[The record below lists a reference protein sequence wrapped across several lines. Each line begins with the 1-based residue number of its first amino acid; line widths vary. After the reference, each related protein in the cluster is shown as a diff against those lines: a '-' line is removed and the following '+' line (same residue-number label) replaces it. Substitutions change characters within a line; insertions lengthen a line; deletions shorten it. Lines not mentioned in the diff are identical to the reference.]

1 MDINIQNTKLCG
13 EIRAI
18 SAKSDVHRF
27 LIAAA
32 LAPGRSK
39 ISFTTLSA
47 DISATVGVLR
57 TLGAEIT
64 VCGGDGDYTATV
76 LGARPVPQ
84 DCVLDAGECGT
95 TARLCLPVA
104 AALTDGFTMTGEA
117 GLAARPFADLCTA
130 MQSGGADCSSD
141 RLPIRVRG
149 RLTAGDYTIRGDVS
163 SQYISGLLFALPL
176 LGGDSRIHL
185 STPLASAGY
194 VDMTLDTLSR
204 FGVTVEK
211 AADGYFIPGG
221 QTYRPVAAYAAEGDW
236 SNAAFWLC
244 AGALGGDIC
253 VRGLDRASRQRDRVI
268 SELLQAAG
276 ADVSFAGDGVRVRGG
291 ALHAINVDGRDIPD
305 LCPVLACV
313 LACADGESKISG
325 SARLRLKESDRIA
338 STTALLC
345 ALGGDAVPT
354 SDGFVLHGKSAL
366 PGGVCAAANDHR
378 IAMCAAV
385 LACRTAGGVRLLGA
399 QAVNKSYPTFFHDFQ
414 KLGGTYSVI
423 TNG

>member
-76 LGARPVPQ
+76 LGARPVPH

-104 AALTDGFTMTGEA
+104 AALTDGFTMAGEA

-163 SQYISGLLFALPL
+163 SQYISGLLFALPA
-176 LGGDSRIHL
+176 
-185 STPLASAGY
+185 T
-194 VDMTLDTLSR
+194 
-204 FGVTVEK
+204 
-211 AADGYFIPGG
+211 
-221 QTYRPVAAYAAEGDW
+221 
-236 SNAAFWLC
+236 AAFTC
-244 AGALGGDIC
+244 PH
-253 VRGLDRASRQRDRVI
+253 RSPRQ
-268 SELLQAAG
+268 A
-276 ADVSFAGDGVRVRGG
+276 
-291 ALHAINVDGRDIPD
+291 
-305 LCPVLACV
+305 
-313 LACADGESKISG
+313 
-325 SARLRLKESDRIA
+325 
-338 STTALLC
+338 
-345 ALGGDAVPT
+345 T
-354 SDGFVLHGKSAL
+354 S
-366 PGGVCAAANDHR
+366 
-378 IAMCAAV
+378 I
-385 LACRTAGGVRLLGA
+385 
-399 QAVNKSYPTFFHDFQ
+399 
-414 KLGGTYSVI
+414 
-423 TNG
+423 